1 MRLTR
6 RTVLTTA
13 ATAAGGLPLMDAA
26 LAGSPQTD
34 TAAAPLRPG
43 APVLVVR
50 DLDLVSRYYAEA
62 IGFDVIDRASDEV
75 RLGAGGRLLLT
86 LRKRADAAPEPRGFA
101 GLFHT
106 AFLMPNRQAL
116 GRWLPQAA
124 RAGAM
129 FVGAS
134 DHLVSE
140 ALYLSDPEGNG
151 IEVYADRPRSSWTW
165 KGNEVEMDTIDL
177 DLENLLAAGGNDQG
191 SVPHVPAEMTVG
203 HVHLRVGGIPE
214 AEAFYATV
222 LGLDVTHRMQ
232 GATFYSTGQYHH
244 HIATNTWQSSGSPKR
259 NGSITGLSSFELLAQ
274 DDAVFSATA
283 EQWLAKGA
291 VRDGERLAATDPW
304 GNMVYLRK
312 A

>member
-1 MRLTR
+1 
-6 RTVLTTA
+6 
-13 ATAAGGLPLMDAA
+13 
-26 LAGSPQTD
+26 
-34 TAAAPLRPG
+34 
-43 APVLVVR
+43 
-50 DLDLVSRYYAEA
+50 
-62 IGFDVIDRASDEV
+62 
-75 RLGAGGRLLLT
+75 
-86 LRKRADAAPEPRGFA
+86 
-101 GLFHT
+101 
-106 AFLMPNRQAL
+106 
-116 GRWLPQAA
+116 
-124 RAGAM
+124 M

-291 VRDGERLAATDPW
+291 VRDGERLSATDPW